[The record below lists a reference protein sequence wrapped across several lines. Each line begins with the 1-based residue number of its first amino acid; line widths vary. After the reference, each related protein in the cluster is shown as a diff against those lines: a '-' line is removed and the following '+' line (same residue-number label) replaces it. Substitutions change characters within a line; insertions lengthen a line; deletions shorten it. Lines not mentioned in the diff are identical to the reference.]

1 MARSLQQVMAELD
14 PYYAGSKTAV
24 QTQLDAAPVQQEAE
38 LSGLDAKLGQ
48 ANDNILSA
56 ARSRGL
62 GFSGIPVAEQA
73 KYAATDYAPAVAN
86 LKGKYVTQKNT
97 LTEALN
103 SLGRDQM
110 TQGQSIFDAEQQRD
124 LAQQQLNEQKR
135 QFDMQL
141 AESKAQAARA
151 AAASGG
157 GSYSFGGLGGGSG
170 ASPAAPAASSAQ
182 MQYIPTKGFNFTNGG
197 KGISAYAFSSIK
209 GQDFRNVLSQ
219 MAKQGDR
226 NAGVA
231 LSLVGSDGYADPS
244 KLRLLTGAQRNGL
257 KALGVR
263 NA

>member
-1 MARSLQQVMAELD
+1 MAELD

-257 KALGVR
+257 RALGVR

>member
-1 MARSLQQVMAELD
+1 MAELD

-157 GSYSFGGLGGGSG
+157 GSYSFVGLGGGSG

-257 KALGVR
+257 RALGVR

>member
-1 MARSLQQVMAELD
+1 MAELD

>member
-257 KALGVR
+257 RALGVR

>member
-1 MARSLQQVMAELD
+1 MAELD

-157 GSYSFGGLGGGSG
+157 GSYSFGGLGGVSG

-257 KALGVR
+257 RALGVR

>member
-1 MARSLQQVMAELD
+1 MAELD

-103 SLGRDQM
+103 SLSRDQM

-257 KALGVR
+257 RALGVR

>member
-1 MARSLQQVMAELD
+1 MAELD

-151 AAASGG
+151 AAASRGG
-157 GSYSFGGLGGGSG
+157 GGGYSFGGLGGAA
-170 ASPAAPAASSAQ
+170 ASPAAAAAAAANSAQ